1 MAFDGVTIAAMVD
14 ELHKFLDG
22 GRFNKI
28 AQPEAD
34 ELLITGKGA
43 LGPPQLFQVP
53 AVGYLRSG
61 HCRYVYAAAY
71 RN

>member
-43 LGPPQLFQVP
+43 LGQ
-53 AVGYLRSG
+53 
-61 HCRYVYAAAY
+61 
-71 RN
+71 